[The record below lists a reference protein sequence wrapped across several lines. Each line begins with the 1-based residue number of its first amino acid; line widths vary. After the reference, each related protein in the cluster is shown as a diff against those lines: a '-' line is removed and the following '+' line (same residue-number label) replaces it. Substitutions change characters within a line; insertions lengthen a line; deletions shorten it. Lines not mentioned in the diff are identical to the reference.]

1 MSRSCARKLAAI
13 LGFVLAA
20 MGGRAWAQELE
31 QPPLSL
37 TGRILFG
44 YGDLS
49 EGHSSDSGPSATL
62 ETILSGYWRDPRILQ
77 FSVKPMVTL
86 GEAVPGTEMGN
97 AMTGFS
103 GVGIILQGSSF
114 PLTLSY
120 SRSGSS
126 FGEDYRSSV
135 ANPGQDVLSGAETK
149 ITSSVFAANW
159 LLRFKHLPTV
169 DLNYKDTDFSAGLP
183 QAFGGGEYHDAR
195 DFSAHI
201 NYNVW
206 GWQLA
211 SRYQHSQVTTTAP
224 DILTGGVQADNST
237 TSDIGFGASRLL
249 PLHSTLAMNVDQT
262 ESEFNFDGSETNF
275 SARSANASL
284 TAQPVPRLSTSLQA
298 LYTSNLQAS
307 EVQQALAGAGVPGI
321 GGSPASPG
329 PTPASTVS
337 PTYLAAPYT
346 MLSLSGG
353 VGLRLGHGFS
363 LNGAVGESH
372 TSPYSGTSTEWSAGL
387 GYNHKWRSGWLST
400 SYSHSDTST
409 QVEVVG
415 ANATAGAGNTT
426 QSTAP
431 YSLFFQD
438 TDVDTGTVNLSQYL
452 PHQFKLATSAHVSE
466 GTIKDDG
473 IPYPYH
479 DYGGLASLT
488 RPVGQWTLTGGFT
501 LDEMA
506 ANQPLIYNQNKTE
519 SVFLGAG
526 SRGLNLSAG
535 YQYGSGLA
543 LQMGTGLIF
552 VNNPQI
558 FNPVLGTAV
567 PSSTSGTTLT
577 GSYRSR
583 KGRFMLQGYLYHFN
597 YTTDHLPATEFNMF
611 NLHGS
616 YKLRRLRLIAG
627 YMKQT
632 QMLGVNP
639 SGYETRLM
647 FFQVERVFRLY

>member
-1 MSRSCARKLAAI
+1 
-13 LGFVLAA
+13 
-20 MGGRAWAQELE
+20 MGGRAWAQEPE

-49 EGHSSDSGPSATL
+49 EGASSESGPSATL
-62 ETILSGYWRDPRILQ
+62 ETTLSGYWRDPRILQ
-77 FSVKPMVTL
+77 FQVKPMVTL
-86 GEAVPGTEMGN
+86 GDTVPGTEMGN
-97 AMTGFS
+97 ALTGIS
-103 GVGIILQGSSF
+103 AVGIILQGSSF

-135 ANPGQDVLSGAETK
+135 TNPGQDVLSGAETK
-149 ITSSVFAANW
+149 VTSSVFAANW
-159 LLRFKHLPTV
+159 LLRFKNFPTV
-169 DLNYKDTDFSAGLP
+169 NLNYTDTDFSADLP
-183 QAFGGGEYHDAR
+183 QAFGGGEGHDVR

-206 GWQLA
+206 GWQLGG
-211 SRYQHSQVTTTAP
+211 RYLHSQVTTTAP
-224 DILTGGVQADNST
+224 DILTSGVQTDNGT
-237 TSDIGFGASRLL
+237 TSDLGFDASRLL
-249 PLHSTLAMNVDQT
+249 PLHSTLAVNADQT

-275 SARSANASL
+275 TARSANASL
-284 TAQPVPRLSTSLQA
+284 TSQPVQRLTTSLQA

-321 GGSPASPG
+321 GGSPA
-329 PTPASTVS
+329 PASTVS

-346 MLSLSGG
+346 NLSLSGG
-353 VGLRLGHGFS
+353 VGYQLGHGFS

-372 TSPYSGTSTEWSAGL
+372 TSPDSGTSTLWSAGL
-387 GYNHKWRSGWLST
+387 GYSHKWRSGWLST

-409 QVEVVG
+409 QVEVVSE
-415 ANATAGAGNTT
+415 NATAGAGNTT

-431 YSLFFQD
+431 YSLLFQD

-452 PHQFKLATSAHVSE
+452 PDRFQLATSAQVSK

-488 RPVGQWTLTGGFT
+488 RPVGQWTLTGSFL

-506 ANQPLIYNQNKTE
+506 ANQPLIYNQSRTE
-519 SVFLGAG
+519 GASLGIAY
-526 SRGLNLSAG
+526 RGLNLSAG

-552 VNNPQI
+552 VNSPQI
-558 FNPVLGTAV
+558 INPVLGAAV

-583 KGRFMLQGYLYHFN
+583 KGRLVLQGYWYHFN
-597 YTTDHLPATEFNMF
+597 YTTDHLPGTEFSLI

-632 QMLGVNP
+632 QMLGVSP

-647 FFQVERVFRLY
+647 YFQVERVFRLY

>member
-1 MSRSCARKLAAI
+1 MSHSCARKLSAI

-20 MGGRAWAQELE
+20 MGGRAWAQDPE

-49 EGHSSDSGPSATL
+49 EGASSESGPSATL
-62 ETILSGYWRDPRILQ
+62 ETTLSGYWRDPRILQ
-77 FSVKPMVTL
+77 FQVKPMVTL
-86 GEAVPGTEMGN
+86 GDTVPGTEMGN
-97 AMTGFS
+97 ALTGIS
-103 GVGIILQGSSF
+103 AVGIILQGSSF

-126 FGEDYRSSV
+126 FGEDYRSNV
-135 ANPGQDVLSGAETK
+135 TNPGQDVLSGAETK
-149 ITSSVFAANW
+149 VTSSVFAANW
-159 LLRFKHLPTV
+159 LLRFKNFPTV
-169 DLNYKDTDFSAGLP
+169 NLNYTDTDFSADLP
-183 QAFGGGEYHDAR
+183 QAYGGGEGHDVR

-206 GWQLA
+206 GWQLGG
-211 SRYQHSQVTTTAP
+211 RYLRSQVTTTAP
-224 DILTGGVQADNST
+224 DILTSGVQTDNGT
-237 TSDIGFGASRLL
+237 TSDLGFVASRLL
-249 PLHSTLAMNVDQT
+249 PLHSTLAVNADQT
-262 ESEFNFDGSETNF
+262 ESEFNFDSSETNF
-275 SARSANASL
+275 TARTANASL
-284 TAQPVPRLSTSLQA
+284 TSQPMQRLTTSLQA

-321 GGSPASPG
+321 GGSPA
-329 PTPASTVS
+329 PASTVP
-337 PTYLAAPYT
+337 PTYLSAPYT
-346 MLSLSGG
+346 NLSLNGG
-353 VGLRLGHGFS
+353 VGYQLGHGFS
-363 LNGAVGESH
+363 LNGAVGESR
-372 TSPYSGTSTEWSAGL
+372 TSPDSGTSTLWSAGL
-387 GYNHKWRSGWLST
+387 GYSRKWRSGWLST
-400 SYSHSDTST
+400 GYSHSDTST
-409 QVEVVG
+409 QVEVLSE
-415 ANATAGAGNTT
+415 NATAGAGNTT

-431 YSLFFQD
+431 SYSLLFQD
-438 TDVDTGTVNLSQYL
+438 TDVDTGSVNLGQYL
-452 PHQFKLATSAHVSE
+452 PDQFQLAASAHVST

-488 RPVGQWTLTGGFT
+488 RPVGQWTLTGSFL

-506 ANQPLIYNQNKTE
+506 ANQPSIYDQSKTE
-519 SVFLGAG
+519 GIALGAG
-526 SRGLNLSAG
+526 YHGLKLSAG

-543 LQMGTGLIF
+543 LQMGTGLIY
-552 VNNPQI
+552 VNSPQI
-558 FNPVLGTAV
+558 LNPVLGTAV
-567 PSSTSGTTLT
+567 PSTTSGTTLT

-583 KGRFMLQGYLYHFN
+583 KGRLLLQGYWYHFN
-597 YTTDHLPATEFNMF
+597 YTTDHLPSTEFDLI

-632 QMLGVNP
+632 QMLGVSP
-639 SGYETRLM
+639 SGYETRLL